1 MINVNQITSRLASMP
16 DQALQQYA
24 AMHKNDPY
32 TMALALSESNRRK
45 QMRQGAQMQAPQQPK
60 VVDQEIAGMAQPM
73 PEDTGIAQLPAP
85 NMQSMA
91 EGGIVA
97 FEGGGEVPGYANGLF
112 NAPKVPP
119 GAIIMGNMYIDPATG
134 ERRYLPGAEPS
145 SEPNPYRDM
154 SLGDFAG
161 RIKESLVESYKN
173 PSQFYTPADLL
184 KIKTEKQNK
193 AAQDR
198 LGPLMKSYAP
208 RRSDEQQFQ
217 ADVAARSGL
226 PNTAATGAPPPPPA
240 PDKNKSP
247 LSALVQKPAAPA
259 APAAPA
265 GLATTP
271 EAVAAELETLQGRQ
285 KAENPF
291 AKQIEDLTASERDA
305 LTKEKAQFEADIEKA
320 GPAFKEREERLK
332 KRGEKLESQESKLPY
347 MALMEAGLA
356 IMSGTSPN
364 ALTNIGAGSAVGLKS
379 YTAGLDKLTEARD
392 KLDDAFGKIEEY
404 RRNEDSMNAK
414 EKRSMQRAINNTYTE
429 AKKLGLAALQ
439 KDWELDRSDA
449 NKQFDVLSRNRET
462 VYSQTQQ
469 NIRLDKSEAGAFA
482 RTKMQLNAPPAEA
495 RMALMLGT
503 GKTEAERL
511 ESGLKKIQDLQS
523 DKTGAGYAKMYAE
536 HVAESRK
543 NMSEPMTPAE
553 FATSMRAVLSS
564 MAPKV
569 VTAPGANA
577 PVYDRPK

>member
-32 TMALALSESNRRK
+32 VMALALSESNRRK
-45 QMRQGAQMQAPQQPK
+45 QIRQGAQMQAPQQPK
-60 VVDQEIAGMAQPM
+60 VVDQELAQMSQPM
-73 PEDTGIAQLPAP
+73 PEDTGIGQLPAP
-85 NMQSMA
+85 NMQNMA

-97 FEGGGEVPGYANGLF
+97 FEGGGEVPRMFNGG
-112 NAPKVPP
+112 VPP
-119 GAIIMGNMYIDPATG
+119 RPVQRMPGDPITAEWDSLYGATYAPDGTPKASKQQYVLDPASKSFV
-134 ERRYLPGAEPS
+134 L
-145 SEPNPYRDM
+145 NPQYI
-154 SLGDFAG
+154 APT
-161 RIKESLVESYKN
+161 K
-173 PSQFYTPADLL
+173 PTPAVP
-184 KIKTEKQNK
+184 TV
-193 AAQDR
+193 ATR
-198 LGPLMKSYAP
+198 AP
-208 RRSDEQQFQ
+208 QITPGGAGKRM
-217 ADVAARSGL
+217 
-226 PNTAATGAPPPPPA
+226 APPPPPPPPA
-240 PDKNKSP
+240 QGKSP
-247 LSALVQKPAAPA
+247 LDALIQKPTARI

-271 EAVAAELETLQGRQ
+271 DAVAADMAAMQARQ
-285 KAENPF
+285 KTENPF
-291 AKQIEDLTASERDA
+291 VKQIEELTASERDA
-305 LTKEKAQFEADIEKA
+305 LTKEKEQFEADIEKA

-414 EKRSMQRAINNTYTE
+414 EKRSMQRSINNTYTE

-439 KDWELDRSDA
+439 KDWEMDRQDA
-449 NKQFDVLSRNRET
+449 TKQFDVLSRNRES
-462 VYSQTQQ
+462 VYSQEQQ

-482 RTKMQLNAPPAEA
+482 RTKMQLGAPPAEA

-523 DKTGAGYAKMYAE
+523 DKTGATYAKLYAD

-543 NMSEPMTPAE
+543 NMTDPMTPAE
-553 FATSMRAVLSS
+553 FATSMRSVLAAMSPKPP
-564 MAPKV
+564 APLNQPAGQV
-569 VTAPGANA
+569 
-577 PVYDRPK
+577 RQ

>member
-32 TMALALSESNRRK
+32 VMALALSESNRRK
-45 QMRQGAQMQAPQQPK
+45 QIRQGAQMQAPQQPK
-60 VVDQEIAGMAQPM
+60 VVDQELAQMSQPM
-73 PEDTGIAQLPAP
+73 PEDTGIGQLPAP

-97 FEGGGEVPGYANGLF
+97 FEDGGQVPGYADGLF

-145 SEPNPYRDM
+145 SEPNPYRGM

-161 RIKESLVESYKN
+161 RIKDSLVESYKN

-184 KIKTEKQNK
+184 KMKTEKQNE
-193 AAQDR
+193 AAQDK
-198 LGPLMKSYAP
+198 LGPLMKGYAP

-226 PNTAATGAPPPPPA
+226 PNTTATGVPPPPPPA
-240 PDKNKSP
+240 QGKSP
-247 LSALVQKPAAPA
+247 LDALVQKPTARI

-271 EAVAAELETLQGRQ
+271 EAVAADMAAMQARQ
-285 KAENPF
+285 KTENPF
-291 AKQIEDLTASERDA
+291 AKQIEELTASERDT
-305 LTKEKAQFEADIEKA
+305 LTKEKEQFEADIEKA

-414 EKRSMQRAINNTYTE
+414 EKRSMQRSINNTYTE

-439 KDWELDRSDA
+439 KDWELDRTDA
-449 NKQFDVLSRNRET
+449 NKQFDVLSRNRES
-462 VYSQTQQ
+462 VYSQEQQ

-482 RTKMQLNAPPAEA
+482 RTKMQLGAPPAEA

-523 DKTGAGYAKMYAE
+523 DKTGATYAKLYAD

-543 NMSEPMTPAE
+543 NMSEPMTPTE
-553 FATSMRAVLSS
+553 FAASMRGILAAMS
-564 MAPKV
+564 PKV
-569 VTAPGANA
+569 VTVPGANA